1 MAVRF
6 VPKKNVYRYYERTDT
21 AEKLEDRKH
30 EAFVRE
36 ISTMVEDM
44 LVGVCTVYDWY
55 WNPGECLSA
64 FSSI

>member
-6 VPKKNVYRYYERTDT
+6 VPKKNVYRYYERTDQ

-30 EAFVRE
+30 EAFVHE

-44 LVGVCTVYDWY
+44 LVGVCTVYD
-55 WNPGECLSA
+55 
-64 FSSI
+64 